1 MNRQLKDIL
10 TLSVNTLC
18 QNLSWF
24 TSQSAHQKFCW
35 GVVATGCGKI
45 PITAEKFEWVYNLQY
60 IITQLGVIFNT
71 YCNSRKLHGQQC
83 LLSEHMPKEVDNCP
97 WEDVQRYFNWV
108 RHIQDLLCVWQN
120 KFLQY
125 RVNYDEIL
133 EYASNNVPINA
144 LGRAVCA
151 NSYVMEMHDISEV
164 KKTFVQCFEQLNVY
178 LLRYVPN
185 NPDVKYC
192 TLPELLNKYGVS
204 LTPELQDAMYHKI
217 IFPGEH
223 KVPIEQRLHNVL
235 PHSASGVFEPGQ
247 DISLML
253 TKSFS
258 LYDLQ
263 SLLDQLYLFLQP
275 VIELM
280 DMFVFF
286 HLHGSVMFE
295 KHMLKHLQELTA
307 TSPQKKEKSFSL
319 MPSFMP
325 AMSFAKR
332 DQSVTRD
339 KEGVSIS
346 TLQKALLA
354 VKSLLLKVVKG
365 TATYSDIIADGALQ
379 LESLDTKAEFGI
391 LTRFS
396 ESLEMNRDHCE
407 GLEGVRCMLEL
418 FQFIHHIDKINSV
431 CHQYGLTKCLEDET
445 LKELMIIVEE
455 LKPEKSRAMLT
466 PLDAMEKMRF
476 MKQALCLDERTNYNC
491 LDLFPAVADS
501 AAFYQFI
508 RDKQFVGTRG
518 QTIFREQYQLIT
530 AQLQHEEYDENVLNH
545 LRAAFEFIAPFM
557 EQDISFTELMKK
569 VVQLET
575 THGLKQLETVN
586 ENITLIRLWF
596 SRAEVIH
603 IV

>member
-1 MNRQLKDIL
+1 MNQQLEDIL
-10 TLSVNTLC
+10 VLSVNTLC

-24 TSQSAHQKFCW
+24 ASQSVHQKFCW
-35 GVVATGCGKI
+35 GVVATACGMI
-45 PITAEKFEWVYNLQY
+45 PIMANKFEWVYNLQY
-60 IITQLGVIFNT
+60 IVTQLGIIFNT
-71 YCNSRKLHGQQC
+71 YCNSRKLNGQQC
-83 LLSEHMPKEVDNCP
+83 LLSKHMPKEVDDCP
-97 WEDVQRYFNWV
+97 WDDVRRYFHWV
-108 RHIQDLLCVWQN
+108 RHVQDFLCAWQN
-120 KFLQY
+120 KFLQC
-125 RVNYDEIL
+125 RVNYDEIM
-133 EYASNNVPINA
+133 EYASNNVAINA
-144 LGRAVCA
+144 LGRTVCA
-151 NSYVMEMHDISEV
+151 SSYVMEMCDLSDV
-164 KKTFVQCFEQLNVY
+164 KKIFIQCFEQLNVS

-185 NPDVKYC
+185 NPEVKYC

-223 KVPIEQRLHNVL
+223 KIPIEQHLHNIL
-235 PHSASGVFEPGQ
+235 PHSANGVFESGQ

-258 LYDLQ
+258 LCDLQ
-263 SLLDQLYLFLQP
+263 LLLNQLYMFLEP

-286 HLHGSVMFE
+286 HLHGSMMFE

-307 TSPQKKEKSFSL
+307 TSPQKREKSFSL

-325 AMSFAKR
+325 ALSFTKR
-332 DQSVTRD
+332 DPSATRD
-339 KEGVSIS
+339 KGGVSIS

-354 VKSLLLKVVKG
+354 VKELLLKVVKG

-396 ESLEMNRDHCE
+396 KSLEMNCDHCE

-418 FQFIHHIDKINSV
+418 LQFIHHIDKINSV

-445 LKELMIIVEE
+445 LKAVMIIVEE

-466 PLDAMEKMRF
+466 PLDAMEKIKF
-476 MKQALCLDERTNYNC
+476 MKQALCLDEHSNYNC
-491 LDLFPAVADS
+491 LDLFPAIADS
-501 AAFYQFI
+501 VAFYQFI

-518 QTIFREQYQLIT
+518 QTIFWEQYELIT
-530 AQLQHEEYDENVLNH
+530 AQLQHDVNVLNH
-545 LRAAFEFIAPFM
+545 LRATFEFIAPFM
-557 EQDISFTELMKK
+557 EQDISFTELMRK
-569 VVQLET
+569 VAQLET

-586 ENITLIRLWF
+586 KNITLIRLWF

-603 IV
+603 IM